1 MIATITLNP
10 CLDKYISVAHLEMN
24 ETNRSRA
31 VTQYA
36 GGKGLDVSRAVHE
49 MGGETMA
56 FGFAGGNEGITLTT
70 LLAQEGV
77 PFYFIPID
85 EETRSCYIISETDSA
100 QQIRISTPGPGI
112 TMQEVNDLTRVAW
125 KTPSSPKL
133 LVCGGSVPPG
143 LPADVYA
150 IIIRKA
156 RRHGIKT
163 ILDSSGIYLK
173 EGIQAR
179 PFLIKPNKR
188 EAEELLG
195 RPLASEKDMVDAV
208 HEMVRMGVEIA
219 VISLGKDG
227 LVAADKSETIKA
239 VPPPVTAVSTV
250 GAGDSA
256 VAGLAIALERKDT
269 LMQACRL
276 AVAMGTAAVLMPGT
290 TLARR
295 ADVERILPLVRTER
309 SG

>member
-10 CLDKYISVAHLEMN
+10 CLDKYISVSHLEMN
-24 ETNRSRA
+24 ETNRSQA
-31 VTQYA
+31 VIQYA

-49 MGGETMA
+49 MRGETMA

-77 PFYFIPID
+77 PFSFIPIN
-85 EETRSCYIISETDSA
+85 EETRSCYIINETDSA
-100 QQIRISTPGPGI
+100 QQMRISTPGPGI
-112 TMQEVNDLTRVAW
+112 SMQEVNNLTRAVW
-125 KTPSSPKL
+125 EVQPSPKL

-143 LPADVYA
+143 LPANVYA

-173 EGIQAR
+173 EGIKAR
-179 PFLIKPNKR
+179 PFLIKPNVR

-195 RPLASEKDMVDAV
+195 RTLASEKDIADATR
-208 HEMVRMGVEIA
+208 EMVNMGVEIA
-219 VISLGKDG
+219 VISRGKDG
-227 LVAADKSETIKA
+227 LVATDRHETIKA
-239 VPPPVTAVSTV
+239 VPPTVTAVSTV

-256 VAGLAIALERKDT
+256 VAGLAIALEGEET
-269 LMQACRL
+269 LIHACRL
-276 AVAMGTAAVLMPGT
+276 AVAMGTAAVLTPGT

-295 ADVERILPLVRTER
+295 ADVERILPQVRTEKLR
-309 SG
+309 

>member
-24 ETNRSRA
+24 ETTRSQA
-31 VTQYA
+31 ISQYA

-70 LLAQEGV
+70 LLAKEGV
-77 PFYFIPID
+77 PFTFVPIND
-85 EETRSCYIISETDSA
+85 ETRSCYIINQTESA
-100 QQIRISTPGPGI
+100 QQIRISTPGPSVSVE
-112 TMQEVNDLTRVAW
+112 EVNELVKRVWALR
-125 KTPSSPKL
+125 PAPDI

-143 LPADVYA
+143 LPADIYA
-150 IIIRKA
+150 IIIRRA
-156 RRHGIKT
+156 REHGIKT

-173 EGIQAR
+173 EGIKAS
-179 PFLIKPNKR
+179 PFVIKPNAR

-195 RPLASEKDMVDAV
+195 RHLASEKDMVHAAK
-208 HEMVRMGVEIA
+208 EMVRMGVEIA

-227 LVAADKSETIKA
+227 LVAADRHESVKA
-239 VPPPVTAVSTV
+239 VPPAVTAVSTV
-250 GAGDSA
+250 GAGDST
-256 VAGLAIALERKDT
+256 VAGLAIALGGEET
-269 LMQACRL
+269 LIHACRL
-276 AVAMGTAAVLMPGT
+276 AVAMGTAAVLTPGT

-295 ADVERILPLVRTER
+295 ADVERILPLVRTEKL
-309 SG
+309 S